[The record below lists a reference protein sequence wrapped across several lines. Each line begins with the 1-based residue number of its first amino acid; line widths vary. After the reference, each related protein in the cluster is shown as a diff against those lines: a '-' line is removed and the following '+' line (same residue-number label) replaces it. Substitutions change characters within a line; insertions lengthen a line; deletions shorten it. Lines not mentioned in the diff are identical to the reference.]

1 VARPKEADAF
11 FAKVLV
17 GQKGLE
23 EGCPKGAATAITS
36 TVSANEDV
44 NDLVLGWRLIEDGQG
59 TSDDGTG
66 LDYQLSAL
74 VSGREALRPA
84 IADDAAGVIRHRN

>member
-1 VARPKEADAF
+1 
-11 FAKVLV
+11 
-17 GQKGLE
+17 
-23 EGCPKGAATAITS
+23 
-36 TVSANEDV
+36 VSANEDV
-44 NDLVLGWRLIEDGQG
+44 NDLVLGWRLIEDSQG